1 MYLSFLN
8 RKEKIV
14 FLSLAYHVAQLDQ
27 VVTEEEIKLIES
39 YKKELGELITEEELI
54 SNMNQ
59 LLELLSEV
67 TLQNKKIIVF
77 ELIGLSLSDNNFDES
92 ERNFISKLCKDFELD
107 LDYMVQCETLVL
119 DYLNLQNRINSTVLV

>member
-27 VVTEEEIKLIES
+27 VVTDEEIKLIES

-54 SNMNQ
+54 SNMNH